1 VFYLI
6 AGGTGGYV
14 LDEVVAAVKEGGGGW
29 EG

>member
-1 VFYLI
+1 MFYLI

-14 LDEVVAAVKEGGGGW
+14 LDEVDAEVKEGGGRW